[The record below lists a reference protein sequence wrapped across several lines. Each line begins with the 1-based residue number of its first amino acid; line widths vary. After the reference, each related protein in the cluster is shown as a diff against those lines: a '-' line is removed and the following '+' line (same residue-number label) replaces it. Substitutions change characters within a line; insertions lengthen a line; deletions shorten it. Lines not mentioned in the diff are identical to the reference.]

1 MMICVQIGFKQH
13 NIFGGMCCQLR
24 TNFCTPMIAIST
36 ITIRKSRIQNT
47 SLHFAGMKAPTHP
60 TIPTNARSP
69 FKAGV
74 PYCFIYAVVPTTK
87 KLTNKVE
94 MPIHVNTLLKL
105 IRLFW
110 GSSTWVWAVFV
121 WTLITFSDK
130 PYDQDN
136 DNGNSHH
143 GSHDA
148 KGKKEFRRETFLF
161 FECSKT

>member
-1 MMICVQIGFKQH
+1 MICVQIGFKQQ
-13 NIFGGMCCQLR
+13 NIFFGMYCQLR

-36 ITIRKSRIQNT
+36 ITIRKPRIQNT
-47 SLHFAGMKAPTHP
+47 SLHFAGMKAPTRP
-60 TIPTNARSP
+60 TIPANARSP

-74 PYCFIYAVVPTTK
+74 PYYFIYAMVPTTK
-87 KLTNKVE
+87 KLGNKVE
-94 MPIHVNTLLKL
+94 MLIHVNSLLKL

-110 GSSTWVWAVFV
+110 GSSTWVWTVFV
-121 WTLITFSDK
+121 WTLIAFSDK

-143 GSHDA
+143 SSHGA
-148 KGKKEFRRETFLF
+148 KGKKEFRRETVLF